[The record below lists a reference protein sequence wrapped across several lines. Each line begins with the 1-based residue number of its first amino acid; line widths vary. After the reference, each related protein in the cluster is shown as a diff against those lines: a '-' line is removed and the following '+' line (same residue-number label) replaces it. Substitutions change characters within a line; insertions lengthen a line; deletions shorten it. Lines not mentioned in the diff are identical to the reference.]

1 MGKFIFMNIKFDM
14 INLWIA
20 FIRAYVLVILTISA
34 EATSTL
40 LTTQLTMVT
49 TFQQGYILFQYGY
62 IPIIIIIIIGVEFH
76 LGKHP
81 TTKLSVYPSIQRVRM
96 GDLMIQTVSYMNIFF
111 YLYQEFISFTSP
123 NNKITYTN
131 LS

>member
-14 INLWIA
+14 INLWIE
-20 FIRAYVLVILTISA
+20 FVRAYAHVILTISA

-62 IPIIIIIIIGVEFH
+62 IPIITIIIIGVEFH
-76 LGKHP
+76 LGKHL
-81 TTKLSVYPSIQRVRM
+81 TTKPSVYPSIRVHM
-96 GDLMIQTVSYMNIFF
+96 GDFLIQSVSYMNIFF